1 MKIERS
7 MLDRDI
13 LHELGIRIAALRI
26 SKKMTQAILAEC
38 AGVSKRTIERMES
51 GKVSIQM
58 TVFIRVLRAVDGL
71 ERLEML
77 LPHVSA
83 GPVDQV
89 LSSVSHTTRRRVRKP
104 RDLARSTPW
113 KWGE

>member
-7 MLDRDI
+7 LLDTEV
-13 LHELGIRIAALRI
+13 LQELGVRIAALRI
-26 SKKMTQAILAEC
+26 TKKMTQAMLAEC

-58 TVFIRVLRAVDGL
+58 TAFIRILRAVDGL
-71 ERLEML
+71 ERLEIL

-83 GPVDQV
+83 SPVEQV
-89 LSSVSHTTRRRVRKP
+89 LSSTSIATRRRVRKTRLSSRP
-104 RDLARSTPW
+104 TSW